1 MVIRMRGV
9 TVVFIVDPNLPKDV
23 KTITLSYTF
32 FETGIPKPV
41 ADSKESKKKA
51 SS

>member
-1 MVIRMRGV
+1 
-9 TVVFIVDPNLPKDV
+9 
-23 KTITLSYTF
+23 LSYTF

>member
-1 MVIRMRGV
+1 MP
-9 TVVFIVDPNLPKDV
+9 VVFIVDPNLPKDV

-32 FETGIPKPV
+32 FETGIPKPI
-41 ADSKESKKKA
+41 ANGKEPKKKV